1 VTITAVAGG
10 LVALQA
16 PINAGLARH
25 TGNLE
30 AGFVSYA
37 VGTVVLTAII
47 VLSGKTAGLGASF
60 DAGWVYLTGGLLG
73 AIYVTAA
80 LLTVR
85 WIGAT
90 GLVAATITGQLGASL
105 VLDRLGILGLDQAP
119 ISALRI
125 LGVVLLVAGTYFVVR

>member
-1 VTITAVAGG
+1 MITAAAGG

-30 AGFVSYA
+30 AGLVSYA

-47 VLSGKTAGLGASF
+47 VLTGKTAGLGASL
-60 DAGWVYLTGGLLG
+60 DAGWVYLAGGLLG

-90 GLVAATITGQLGASL
+90 GLVAATVTGQLGASL
-105 VLDRLGILGLDQAP
+105 ALDRLGVLGLDQMP
-119 ISALRI
+119 LTALRI
-125 LGVVLLVAGTYFVVR
+125 LGVALLGAGTYLVVR